1 MIFRR
6 IYDEALAQ
14 ASYLIGNPCGGDAL
28 VVDPRRDIDIYLNA
42 AKAEDLRITAVAE
55 THLHAD
61 FVSGARELA
70 ERTGATL
77 YLSGEGGETWAYRG
91 LEGLEHVLLRGGDA
105 FTVGHLRV
113 EARHTPGHTPEGLS
127 FLLWNT
133 SAGAQPALVLTGD
146 FVFVGDLG
154 RPDLLEEVVGV
165 RGAAEAG
172 ARQLYRSLKTQFL
185 TLPDFVQVWPGHG
198 AGSACGRALGPE
210 VSTTVGFERRS
221 AWWADYLAEG
231 DEAGFVRA
239 LLAGQPEVPTYFQ
252 RVKRLNQAGPPPMGV
267 FQMPFKLSP
276 YELRDAPGRGALL
289 VDTRDPQAFAAGH
302 FRGSIN
308 LPAGNTFATW
318 AGWLLPDDRPL
329 VLLTSAAEVEP
340 LARQLFR
347 IGLDRVEG
355 YYPGLEDHLPAEL
368 DVLPQAEVD
377 EARTLWEEGEATFL
391 DVRTAEEYRA
401 GHLPGALNVHAGR
414 VTQAL
419 EQLPED
425 RLVVAYCRTG
435 RRSSIAASA
444 LRAAGY
450 MNVIN
455 LTEGIQAWQAKRY
468 PVERGEGGAAPA
480 DGGPHHSREGGR
492 DISAH
497 LESVPQHGS

>member
-28 VVDPRRDIDIYLNA
+28 VVDPRRDIDVYLSA
-42 AKAEDLRITAVAE
+42 AEAEDLRITAVAE

-61 FVSGARELA
+61 FLSGARELA

-77 YLSGEGGETWAYRG
+77 YLSGEGGGPYRG
-91 LEGLEHVLLRGGDA
+91 LEGLEHVLLKGGDV

-127 FLLWNT
+127 YLLWNT
-133 SAGAQPALVLTGD
+133 SAGTQPALILTGD

-154 RPDLLEEVVGV
+154 RPDLMEEVVGIQ
-165 RGAAEAG
+165 GAAEAG
-172 ARQLYRSLKTQFL
+172 ARQLYRTLKTQFL

-239 LLAGQPEVPTYFQ
+239 LLAGQPEVPTYFK
-252 RVKRLNQAGPPPMGV
+252 RVKRLNQDGPTPVGDLR
-267 FQMPFKLSP
+267 MPLKLSP
-276 YELRDAPGRGALL
+276 YELRNARERGALL
-289 VDTRDPQAFAAGH
+289 VDTRDAPAFAAGH
-302 FRGSIN
+302 FRGSVN
-308 LPAGNTFATW
+308 LPAGNTFTTW

-329 VLLTSAAEVEP
+329 VLLTSAAEVES
-340 LARQLFR
+340 LVRQLLR
-347 IGLDRVEG
+347 IGLDHVEG
-355 YYPGLEDHLPAEL
+355 YYPGLRDHLPSEL
-368 DVLPQAEVD
+368 DVLPQVTAD
-377 EARTLWEEGEATFL
+377 EAKALWEGGEATLL

-401 GHLPGALNVHAGR
+401 GHLPGAVNVHAGR
-414 VTQAL
+414 VTQRL
-419 EQLPED
+419 EQISRD
-425 RLVVAYCRTG
+425 RPVVAYCRTG
-435 RRSSIAASA
+435 RRSSIAASV

-450 MNVIN
+450 ANVVN
-455 LTEGIQAWQAKRY
+455 LTEGIQAWQGKHY
-468 PVERGEGGAAPA
+468 PVAREEGDAPSP
-480 DGGPHHSREGGR
+480 DGGLQH
-492 DISAH
+492 
-497 LESVPQHGS
+497 PQEEATEQGAVALSK